1 MDDNGEP
8 VAKVEEVMEEV
19 HHNKNSEMLL
29 LRGRGN
35 QAWESSLNASSGG
48 RGRRWLGIQH
58 DRRGV
63 QLFGQSIAV
72 KPFSQSSTRNLHR
85 ACTNLDTSSRAQSGS
100 VICERCPCH
109 QMDYAPQG
117 VEGLLYVDVLP
128 SAEAPGV

>member
-8 VAKVEEVMEEV
+8 VAKVEEVVEEV
-19 HHNKNSEMLL
+19 HDFKNSEMLL

-63 QLFGQSIAV
+63 QLFGAQL
-72 KPFSQSSTRNLHR
+72 FSLTTWTLAQEPIGFRNLR
-85 ACTNLDTSSRAQSGS
+85 KVFLSSDGLCPTRRRGASLR
-100 VICERCPCH
+100 RC
-109 QMDYAPQG
+109 
-117 VEGLLYVDVLP
+117 
-128 SAEAPGV
+128 SSKR

>member
-8 VAKVEEVMEEV
+8 VAKVEEEVEEV
-19 HHNKNSEMLL
+19 HDFKNSEMLL

-63 QLFGQSIAV
+63 QLFGQSITIGV
-72 KPFSQSSTRNLHR
+72 QLFSLHQ
-85 ACTNLDTSSRAQSGS
+85 LG
-100 VICERCPCH
+100 H
-109 QMDYAPQG
+109 
-117 VEGLLYVDVLP
+117 
-128 SAEAPGV
+128 